1 MPSLRTLLA
10 GRLARRF
17 ATVAGFTALSR
28 LSGFVRDL
36 ALAALLGSG
45 AMADAFFLAL
55 RLPNHFRALF
65 AEGAFNSSFV
75 PTYAAALAQRDQ
87 AAALGFAARVM
98 GLVVLVQALILGA
111 AELGMEGLTTLL
123 APGLAPGDGRF
134 ELTVTLTRITFPYL
148 ALVTLVTV
156 YGAILNAH
164 QRFAA
169 AASAPILFNAAIIGA
184 LGLATLFPSP
194 AHAAAWGVALAGLA
208 EVILVHVAA
217 RRAGVSPGI
226 ALPRLDADLRT
237 FLKRFGPAT
246 LGSGSAQIAMFADTI
261 VAALLPVGAVSALY
275 YADRL
280 YQLPVGVIAVALG
293 TVLLPALA
301 TLVAQDRQAEAV
313 AALRRSALFGVLVAL
328 PFVALFLILPELLV
342 KLVFAR
348 GAFGPETI
356 DRAGEV
362 LRGYGFG
369 LAAVILLR
377 PFVSAFHARGDTTT
391 PMWVALAAMLVN
403 VALKFAL
410 MTPFDVAGLAYAT
423 TAGLWINLG
432 ALMLIARRRGYW

>member
-1 MPSLRTLLA
+1 M
-10 GRLARRF
+10 GKFARRF

-28 LSGFVRDL
+28 LTGFARDL

-75 PTYAAALAQRDQ
+75 PTYAGALAQRGQ
-87 AAALGFAARVM
+87 AEALGFAARV
-98 GLVVLVQALILGA
+98 LNLTVIVQVLLLLA
-111 AELGMEGLTTLL
+111 AEFGMETLTSLL
-123 APGLAPGDGRF
+123 APGLVAGDGRF
-134 ELTVTLTRITFPYL
+134 ELTVELTRITFPYL
-148 ALVTLVTV
+148 ALVTIVTV

-184 LGLATLFPSP
+184 LGLAFVFPSP

-208 EVILVHVAA
+208 EVVLVHIAA
-217 RRAGVSPGI
+217 RRAGIAPG
-226 ALPRLDADLRT
+226 LKRPRLDGEMRT
-237 FLKRFGPAT
+237 FLKRFGPAI

-293 TVLLPALA
+293 TVLLPALS
-301 TLVAQDRQAEAV
+301 TLVAQGKQEEAV
-313 AALRRSALFGVLVAL
+313 TALRRSALFGVLVAL
-328 PFVALFLILPELLV
+328 PFVLVFMAIPDLLI
-342 KLVFAR
+342 KWVFAR
-348 GAFGPETI
+348 GAFGVETI
-356 DRAGEV
+356 ARAGEV
-362 LRGYGFG
+362 LRAYGFG

-377 PFVSAFHARGDTTT
+377 PFVSSFHARGDTKT
-391 PMWVALAAMLVN
+391 PMWIALAAMVAN

-410 MTPFDVAGLAYAT
+410 MSRFDVAGLAYAT
-423 TAGLWINLG
+423 SVGLWLNLG
-432 ALMLIARRRGYW
+432 SLMLIGKRRGYW